1 MACTAS
7 GCTTKVMDQM
17 TAPTESGSL
26 ASQRIYDKQTAERR
40 CANAKSSCAAAS
52 MDVVDDKYPMG
63 APAFLRGP
71 MRQGLYQPAAAIE
84 GFVDC
89 LPDTRTMLKWL
100 LIGLIVYLVLSM
112 IMESRR
118 QVVTIPVMSGGANA
132 SEFDINN
139 FL

>member
-1 MACTAS
+1 MVCTAS

-26 ASQRIYDKQTAERR
+26 ASQRIYDKQIAERR

-52 MDVVDDKYPMG
+52 TDVVDGKYPRG

-71 MRQGLYQPAAAIE
+71 MRQRLYQPSAIE
-84 GFVDC
+84 GFMDC

-100 LIGLIVYLVLSM
+100 LIGLIVYLILSM

-118 QVVTIPVMSGGANA
+118 EVVTIPVMSGGAVA